1 MRRNGMRHRAV
12 CAVLLASSVLV
23 ADAHAGVFR
32 LRRTVVVGDSLLA
45 GFGSGGLV
53 GVGRPGQVDSA
64 PAFVARRA
72 HVRLPLP
79 FMDAPGVPPPLVIV
93 DANRNGRLDR
103 GEVRR
108 TSGGLG
114 FRADPDKTA
123 RNLAVPGEDTGSVFA
138 STRSTPASAS
148 RSRTLTSRRWRRV
161 TGSPTAASVP
171 RARCPSG

>member
-1 MRRNGMRHRAV
+1 MRHRAV

-45 GFGSGGLV
+45 GFGSGGFV

-123 RNLAVPGEDTGSVFA
+123 RNLAVSGEDTGSVFA

-148 RSRTLTSRRWRRV
+148 RSRTSTWRGWRRA
-161 TGSPTAASVP
+161 TRSPTAASVP
-171 RARCPSG
+171 RARSPSA